1 MGARCEGGSLVLTRR
16 PRLAPTGRR
25 VRSFPTHRIPPLM
38 TPAAPARPAGDDASK
53 TRIGGLAS
61 RPVFDISRPV
71 VGGIPVWP
79 GDTAYR
85 YERTWKIGPGCP
97 VNVGQVTMS
106 LHTGA
111 HTDAPYHFD
120 DAGADMAS
128 VDVAKYIGPCV
139 VAGVPATA
147 ADGGGGGVKPSD
159 LPPNCERDLASAP
172 RLLLR
177 TYAARPSDFDVHMRH
192 LTPELADW
200 LADRGVVL
208 VGLDTDSMDA
218 FDSKELPSHRR
229 LAARGVAILEGLDL
243 SKIEPGLYDL
253 VALPLR
259 LVGADA
265 SPVRAVLIGKDPS

>member
-1 MGARCEGGSLVLTRR
+1 MSG
-16 PRLAPTGRR
+16 
-25 VRSFPTHRIPPLM
+25 H
-38 TPAAPARPAGDDASK
+38 AA
-53 TRIGGLAS
+53 GGLGS
-61 RPVFDISRPV
+61 RPIFDISRPV
-71 VGGIPVWP
+71 VAGIPVWP
-79 GDTAYR
+79 GDTAFEYK
-85 YERTWKIGPGCP
+85 RTWKIGPGCP

-111 HTDAPYHFD
+111 HTDAPFHFS

-128 VDVAKYIGPCV
+128 VDVAKYVGPCV
-139 VAGVPATA
+139 VARVA
-147 ADGGGGGVKPSD
+147 AGEAGIRPSD
-159 LPPNCERDLASAP
+159 LPPSIEADLRRAP
-172 RLLLR
+172 RLLVR

-218 FDSKELPSHRR
+218 FDSKELPSHLR

-243 SKIEPGLYDL
+243 SKVEPGLYDL

-265 SPVRAVLIGKDPS
+265 SPVRAVLIGKDPRS

>member
-1 MGARCEGGSLVLTRR
+1 MSATPPGGR
-16 PRLAPTGRR
+16 G
-25 VRSFPTHRIPPLM
+25 
-38 TPAAPARPAGDDASK
+38 
-53 TRIGGLAS
+53 S
-61 RPVFDISRPV
+61 RPIFDISRPV

-128 VDVAKYIGPCV
+128 VDVAKYVGPCV
-139 VAGVPATA
+139 VARVA
-147 ADGGGGGVKPSD
+147 ANSSGAGGGGAGGGQGVRPSD
-159 LPPNCERDLASAP
+159 LPPNCERDLRSAP

-177 TYAARPSDFDVHMRH
+177 TYAARPSEFDVHMRH

-218 FDSKELPSHRR
+218 FDSKELPAHRR

-243 SKIEPGLYDL
+243 SRVESGVYDL

-265 SPVRAVLIGKDPS
+265 SPVRAVLLGKESST

>member
-1 MGARCEGGSLVLTRR
+1 MSGAHASALAGR
-16 PRLAPTGRR
+16 P
-25 VRSFPTHRIPPLM
+25 I
-38 TPAAPARPAGDDASK
+38 
-53 TRIGGLAS
+53 I
-61 RPVFDISRPV
+61 DISRPV
-71 VGGIPVWP
+71 ADGIPVWP
-79 GDTAYR
+79 GDTPFAYKR
-85 YERTWKIGPGCP
+85 SWKIGPGCP

-120 DAGADMAS
+120 DAGLDMAS
-128 VDVAKYIGPCV
+128 VDVAKYVGPCV
-139 VAGVPATA
+139 VARIE
-147 ADGGGGGVKPSD
+147 GGGGGVMPAD
-159 LPPNCERDLASAP
+159 LPAGVERDLARAP

-177 TYAARPSDFDVHMRH
+177 TYGARPSAFDTDMRY
-192 LTPELADW
+192 LSPELADW

-218 FDSKELPSHRR
+218 FDSKDLPSHRR

-243 SKIEPGLYDL
+243 SKVEAGLYDL

-265 SPVRAVLIGKDPS
+265 SPVRAVLVGTPTGKDPRP